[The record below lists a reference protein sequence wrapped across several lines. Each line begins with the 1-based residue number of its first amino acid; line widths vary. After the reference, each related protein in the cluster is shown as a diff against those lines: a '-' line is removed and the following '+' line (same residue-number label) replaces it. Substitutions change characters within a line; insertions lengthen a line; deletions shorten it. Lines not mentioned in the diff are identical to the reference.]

1 MFDLQT
7 LTDHVEISALVSE
20 FTDAGMMRDYDRWA
34 SLFTVD
40 AHWQIAP
47 GALEFT
53 GREAIRAGM
62 ERLQGNWEF
71 FVQQVHPGWISI
83 DGDTATGR
91 AYTEELGRFT
101 DGTSHANYAIYHDTF
116 RRTPDG
122 WKFTERVYEF
132 RYRDDSTLP
141 GTAAPRP

>member
-1 MFDLQT
+1 MVGSRGRAAIPFAVVTIISLWLARSFWLPGGFVVGFDTYAYSGPNLDVT
-7 LTDHVEISALVSE
+7 
-20 FTDAGMMRDYDRWA
+20 
-34 SLFTVD
+34 
-40 AHWQIAP
+40 
-47 GALEFT
+47 
-53 GREAIRAGM
+53 REAIRAGM

-141 GTAAPRP
+141 GTGAPRP